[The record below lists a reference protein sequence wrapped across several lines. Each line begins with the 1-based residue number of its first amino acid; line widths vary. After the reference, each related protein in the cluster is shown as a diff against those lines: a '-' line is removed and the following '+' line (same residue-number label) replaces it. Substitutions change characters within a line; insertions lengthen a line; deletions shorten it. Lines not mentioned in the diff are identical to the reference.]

1 MKNNDSLK
9 MKSLKPKKET
19 IDFLLRYSKNIEVVE
34 IKKVRHVLSK
44 N

>member
-1 MKNNDSLK
+1 MKNIDSLK

-19 IDFLLRYSKNIEVVE
+19 IDFLLRYSKNLEAVEV
-34 IKKVRHVLSK
+34 KKVRHVVSK